1 MDKVF
6 LNNFLALQILV
17 ECIADE
23 LIESDVIKRENL
35 DNRVQEKIKAIE
47 QLNDML
53 KQMDSESTINF
64 FHGNMGEA

>member
-64 FHGNMGEA
+64 FHGNMCEA

>member
-64 FHGNMGEA
+64 FQGNMGEA